1 MDIVSWLLFIDLFNW
16 FIYYV
21 FIRSFIHLCIYT
33 RVKNKS
39 HIKSYRDRN
48 TVEREIPFFC
58 WFTDFLGCSPPRT
71 WNFSVAWWT
80 RAGSTSGYS
89 QNWAW
94 ADNSFAW
101 TIDDL
106 ASDILQY
113 IAILIGQWWL
123 AQNRPLNSMML
134 GLIVAM
140 TIHLFLVFFGLDRYW
155 QTTKSVWEFGVCQAC
170 MFGCTLRSSAVW
182 VCLRTQRKAAILSV
196 FTLFPYKVVLYPV
209 LGWSLNLINYNYR
222 YTCQKPVN

>member
-1 MDIVSWLLFIDLFNW
+1 MKWISYHDYYLLIYWLVLIDFFCLVVHSFI
-16 FIYYV
+16 YV
-21 FIRSFIHLCIYT
+21 FIR
-33 RVKNKS
+33 VWKKS

-48 TVEREIPFFC
+48 RERESAIPFFC

-71 WNFSVAWWT
+71 WNVSVAWWT

-140 TIHLFLVFFGLDRYW
+140 TIHLFLVFLGLDRYW
-155 QTTKSVWEFGVCQAC
+155 QTTKSVWEFGVCQAS

-196 FTLFPYKVVLYPV
+196 FTLFPYKVVLYPSFGLV
-209 LGWSLNLINYNYR
+209 F
-222 YTCQKPVN
+222 KPH